1 MLEPTSRATARALG
15 RRLGVAHGL
24 TWSLLPYFLKL
35 VEAFVVYMK
44 RELDQERKDA

>member
-1 MLEPTSRATARALG
+1 MNDVLIFVLG
-15 RRLGVAHGL
+15 A
-24 TWSLLPYFLKL
+24 LLPYFLKL